1 MSHYEP
7 RCKVCN
13 SPNRALYEKL
23 FKETKGNI
31 KWTAL
36 AEKAKLLG
44 ENISRRAFER
54 HFSRHFTLEM
64 AEVFEKEDEVQ
75 QVVEKERREVID
87 LVKEIKNNL
96 EGLKTLLSTSLA
108 SIQNKPLSPAMLRVI
123 TEIYREHRQ
132 SLEACERLTSKL
144 QMETSLSETEVLR
157 LLYHFSKDL
166 CPECLK
172 KFKTNLENYLEMKK
186 SAKHEIA

>member
-23 FKETKGNI
+23 FKENKGNI

-36 AEKAKLLG
+36 AEKAKMLG
-44 ENISRRAFER
+44 EDISRRAFER

-64 AEVFEKEDEVQ
+64 AEIFEKEDEVQ
-75 QVVEKERREVID
+75 EVVEKEKQEVID
-87 LVKEIKNNL
+87 LVTEIKNNL
-96 EGLKTLLSTSLA
+96 NGLKALLSKTLE
-108 SIQNKPLSPAMLRVI
+108 SIQNKPLSPAMLRVV
-123 TEIYREHRQ
+123 TDIYKEHRQ

-144 QMETSLSETEVLR
+144 SMETSLSETEVLR

-172 KFKTNLENYLEMKK
+172 KFKENLETYLERKK
-186 SAKHEIA
+186 SVKR